1 MDIQLHYIEKG
12 SGFPLVLLHGNGEHA
27 ECFYSQI
34 KHFSRYFRVIA
45 VDTRG
50 HGSSPRGTADFTIR
64 QFAEDLHEFFQE
76 QNIKKAHILGF
87 SDGGNIA
94 MIFAM
99 RYPEMVERL
108 ILNGANLTVDGLKPE
123 VQYEIEQEYEEAL
136 MGAASDEAARQKAE
150 LYALMINDPNIAVP
164 KLSAIAAKTLVIAG
178 TRDMIKE
185 SHTRL
190 IYEHLP
196 DAELAF
202 VEGDHFIAYDEPEA
216 FNRVVGEFLLK
227 GINEHE

>member
-1 MDIQLHYIEKG
+1 
-12 SGFPLVLLHGNGEHA
+12 
-27 ECFYSQI
+27 
-34 KHFSRYFRVIA
+34 
-45 VDTRG
+45 
-50 HGSSPRGTADFTIR
+50 
-64 QFAEDLHEFFQE
+64 
-76 QNIKKAHILGF
+76 
-87 SDGGNIA
+87 
-94 MIFAM
+94 
-99 RYPEMVERL
+99 
-108 ILNGANLTVDGLKPE
+108 
-123 VQYEIEQEYEEAL
+123 

-164 KLSAIAAKTLVIAG
+164 ELSAIAAKTLVIAG